1 MPGSPPAPRPRVI
14 LSPMRIL
21 CGASLCRS
29 AWASVLQA
37 MNSTPIISARIIRLM
52 ALLPPPP
59 IPMTR
64 ISAKFSESDRSG
76 IAFSSGWLIRVG
88 QCRWPSRLAPRTA
101 GTSAEYR
108 PPGGGCGCRS
118 QGRWCAGAP
127 PAGPDGGSGE
137 QAAQPLPQAPQYATR
152 GRPLVAAA
160 VALGDGPGTPHEQP
174 DGGREGRRE
183 EVVHESADARRRG
196 HANWHLEHV
205 AAEFGDAGELGR
217 AAGEDQP
224 GGQDAAVAGGRDLLA
239 EFLEELPH
247 ARVDDGADLRPLDG
261 AAALVAERLD
271 VDELLGLDRA
281 QGARAVSELQG

>member
-76 IAFSSGWLIRVG
+76 IAFSSGWLIRVC
-88 QCRWPSRLAPRTA
+88 QCRWQSSRAPSHAP
-101 GTSAEYR
+101 
-108 PPGGGCGCRS
+108 C
-118 QGRWCAGAP
+118 
-127 PAGPDGGSGE
+127 
-137 QAAQPLPQAPQYATR
+137 
-152 GRPLVAAA
+152 
-160 VALGDGPGTPHEQP
+160 LGDGPGTPHEQP

-196 HANWHLEHV
+196 HANGHLEHV
-205 AAEFGDAGELGR
+205 ATEFGDAGHLGC

-224 GGQDAAVAGGRDLLA
+224 GGQDAAVPGGRDLLA
-239 EFLEELPH
+239 ELLEELPH

-261 AAALVAERLD
+261 
-271 VDELLGLDRA
+271 GGRA
-281 QGARAVSELQG
+281 RRAGP